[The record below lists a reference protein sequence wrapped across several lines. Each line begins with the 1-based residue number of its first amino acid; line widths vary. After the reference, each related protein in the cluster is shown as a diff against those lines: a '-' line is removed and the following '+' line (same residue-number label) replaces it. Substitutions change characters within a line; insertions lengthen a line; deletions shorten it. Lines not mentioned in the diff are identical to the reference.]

1 MPYPVALNDKTPEE
15 AALQKKRD
23 RLDRIDMCWVCRS
36 PLTNQRAMMDHI
48 GCKDS
53 PISDERLLE
62 LLELI

>member
-1 MPYPVALNDKTPEE
+1 MPYPVELNDKTPEQ

-23 RLDRIDMCWVCRS
+23 RLRRVDKCRVCRF
-36 PLTNQRAMMDHI
+36 PLTNQRAMMDHV

-62 LLELI
+62 LLEFI